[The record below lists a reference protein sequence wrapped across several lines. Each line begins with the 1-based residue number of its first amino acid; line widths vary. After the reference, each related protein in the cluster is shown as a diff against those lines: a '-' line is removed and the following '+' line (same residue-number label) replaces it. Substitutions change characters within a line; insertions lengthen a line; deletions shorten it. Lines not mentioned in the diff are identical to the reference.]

1 MKGAK
6 NSNYIYLLELR
17 DNENLLKKERD
28 LYDSQIKQLQ
38 AEKQSYSQNKK
49 VLQKKIK
56 KLYDNS
62 EEYQNILN
70 YDKELFLNL
79 NFLVNV
85 PSNID
90 DKFQELNQNFSRF
103 VANQK
108 KKKRNN
114 VESNIEE
121 RDLVK
126 ASENSKQFS
135 ISILIIIS

>member
-28 LYDSQIKQLQ
+28 LLDSQIKQLQ